1 MELRGG
7 KFQFK
12 TFGNMHHPNNWLLR
26 YFFPNYVS
34 TKGGPLIAP
43 SLHSTIYTKYS
54 CSSHCTMYIIEC
66 HSLIVRFL
74 RNIPTFFH
82 VCEKNHYLVL
92 LPTYIFLE
100 SNTEA
105 TILLQVSHRP
115 KFMHT
120 YAALLHSCKGLQ
132 NCDNDLLY
140 CLCLTFDLF
149 ILTCKVTHLQVTK
162 NHNC

>member
-1 MELRGG
+1 
-7 KFQFK
+7 
-12 TFGNMHHPNNWLLR
+12 MHLN
-26 YFFPNYVS
+26 
-34 TKGGPLIAP
+34 
-43 SLHSTIYTKYS
+43 
-54 CSSHCTMYIIEC
+54 TMN
-66 HSLIVRFL
+66 F
-74 RNIPTFFH
+74 
-82 VCEKNHYLVL
+82 
-92 LPTYIFLE
+92 FLE

-162 NHNC
+162 KIIIVK